1 MGQIGFPSGKAV
13 RELEK
18 LIAIAVFQE
27 LSTISAV
34 LMGY

>member
-1 MGQIGFPSGKAV
+1 MEVGQICFLSRQAV
-13 RELEK
+13 RELGK
-18 LIAIAVFQE
+18 LIAVFQE